1 MRRRGEVVL
10 WCCVVCLVLLIRS
23 SCDGRHEAGNSQQ
36 INLTDGLMLAT
47 SSPCEPDGHQRFP
60 DRPPISPMEGST
72 SCRRV
77 CLHIDCTS
85 HPFFMRVPVR
95 RSRFTPAT
103 TTRAVSHVCSP
114 SLFGPISRAPASCD
128 PLLAPR
134 ADRLASHHRTGY
146 YVDRHVFGGGP
157 RTRHEPYHRPT
168 SPGRQGRA
176 SWISLVARPPG

>member
-1 MRRRGEVVL
+1 
-10 WCCVVCLVLLIRS
+10 
-23 SCDGRHEAGNSQQ
+23 
-36 INLTDGLMLAT
+36 MLAT

-128 PLLAPR
+128 PLWAPR
-134 ADRLASHHRTGY
+134 ADRLASHHRTEY
-146 YVDRHVFGGGP
+146 YVDRHVFPP
-157 RTRHEPYHRPT
+157 RPRRGAKDPTRT
-168 SPGRQGRA
+168 LSPANQSGSARESELDFAR
-176 SWISLVARPPG
+176 RPPPGLALQGCSRRLSSSNASFKPPTLQISGTLQE